1 MRLTITILAAAV
13 VLGTTSAHVTQ
24 AVLTHHAFQQAEWEQ
39 PDMLMNFAQI
49 GVRRSLTEIEAALA
63 SNDRVRA
70 DEETAHLQAFLGTYK
85 RYPIVSGIQVLDPA
99 LRPLFSSSGDFE
111 IAPNQLRTLVRDGS
125 IEDHATLG
133 SAKPLRDEN
142 DRLIGH
148 ICIIFDR
155 QIGAAR
161 WQEKMVYSLMLGL
174 MISIPFLL
182 IAVRQLRQIAQRDK
196 DHVGQLQSKIRDL
209 QQEIGLRV
217 QTTERLRVSQER
229 YELAARGASGGLWD
243 WNLRT
248 DELYYS
254 PRWKTML
261 GYEENEIEPSLHAW
275 LELIHEEDRERVDRK
290 LRDHLAGKTALFEDT
305 YRIRSRSG
313 EYRWMLCRGLAIRDA
328 SRGPLRVAGSQTDV
342 TEMKRAEARL
352 RREALHDPL
361 TGLPNRNFFQQR
373 IELAIERA
381 REEEDY
387 RFAVIFIDLDH
398 FKVVND
404 SLGHAVGDQ
413 LLREVASRLR
423 QTIRILPQ
431 DPQRSLD
438 TIARLGGDEFAII
451 LDNVDSKSYVD
462 GVAQRLQEKVRE
474 PYTISGNRVFTS
486 ASIGIT
492 LAMGNENN
500 AEELLRDSDTAMY
513 RAKSRGR
520 SRHEFFDKSM
530 HLSAMQRLRIEN
542 DIVEALE
549 ERHFELHYQ
558 PILDLVKGRFAGFE
572 ALLRWNH
579 PERGMLNPAE
589 FIPIA
594 EETGLILPLGEW
606 LLDEAC
612 RQLREWYQSRS
623 TWAAKFVG
631 VNISTRQFEL
641 GDVAEM
647 TRRAL
652 ERTGLPHGLLKVEI
666 TESAI
671 VENPE
676 KTGKILQKLRDM
688 GVQICIDDF
697 GTGYSSLS
705 YLHQLPID
713 VVKIDRSF
721 IGELEWNEQKRMI
734 VNGICAL
741 VHGLGLDVVAEG
753 VETPGQL
760 EILRDLGCKYGQG
773 FLFSRAVPP
782 DQAEAFLSGQPA
794 FQQLILPPE

>member
-1 MRLTITILAAAV
+1 MRLTIAILAASV
-13 VLGTTSAHVTQ
+13 VLGISSAHVTQ
-24 AVLTHHAFQQAEWEQ
+24 ALLTQRAFQQAEWEQ
-39 PDMLMNFAQI
+39 PDMLMHFAQI
-49 GVRRSLTEIEAALA
+49 GVRRALIEG
-63 SNDRVRA
+63 DRA
-70 DEETAHLQAFLGTYK
+70 GLENFLDAYE
-85 RYPIVSGIQVLDPA
+85 RYPVVAGIQILDPL
-99 LRPLFSSSGDFE
+99 LRTIHSSPASFE
-111 IAPNQLRTLVRDGS
+111 IAPNRLREMVREGS
-125 IEDHATLG
+125 IEAPEALG
-133 SAKPLRDEN
+133 AAAPLRDSAG
-142 DRLIGH
+142 RPIGH
-148 ICIIFDR
+148 ICMLFDR
-155 QIGAAR
+155 SIGAAR
-161 WQEKMVYSLMLGL
+161 WQQKMMYSLFLGL
-174 MISIPFLL
+174 AISMPFLL
-182 IAVRQLRQIAQRDK
+182 IAIRQLRQILARDRV
-196 DHVGQLQSKIRDL
+196 HVAQLQTKIRDL
-209 QQEIGLRV
+209 QQEIALRV
-217 QTTERLRVSQER
+217 QTAERLRISQER

-261 GYEENEIEPSLHAW
+261 GYEEDEIEPTLHAW
-275 LELIHEEDRERVDRK
+275 LELVHDEDRSRVDRR
-290 LRDHLAGKTALFEDT
+290 LREHLAGKTALFEDT
-305 YRIRSRSG
+305 YRIRAKSG

-328 SRGPLRVAGSQTDV
+328 TRGPLRVAGSQTDV

-373 IELAIERA
+373 IEQAIVRA
-381 REEEDY
+381 REDDSY
-387 RFAVIFIDLDH
+387 RFAVIFLDLDR

-423 QTIRILPQ
+423 QCLRILPQ
-431 DPQRSLD
+431 EPQRSLD

-451 LDNVDSKSYVD
+451 LDNVDSKAFVD
-462 GVAQRLQEKVRE
+462 SIAHRLQDKVKE
-474 PYTISGNRVFTS
+474 PYTIAGNRVYTS

-492 LAMGNENN
+492 LAQGDENN

-520 SRHEFFDKSM
+520 ARHEFFDKSM

-542 DIVEALE
+542 DIVQALE
-549 ERHFELHYQ
+549 DRRFELHYQ
-558 PILDLVKGRFAGFE
+558 PILDLQSGKFVGFE

-579 PERGMLNPAE
+579 PERGMLSPAE

-606 LLDEAC
+606 LLHEAC
-612 RQLREWYQSRS
+612 RQIRFWHESRS
-623 TWAAKFVG
+623 TCAAKFVS
-631 VNISTRQFEL
+631 VNLSTRQFEL
-641 GDVAEM
+641 GNVAQM
-647 TRRAL
+647 TREAL
-652 ERTGLPHGLLKVEI
+652 QKSGLPHGLLKVEI

-676 KTGKILQKLRDM
+676 RTGKVIEKLRKM
-688 GVQICIDDF
+688 GVEVCIDDF

-713 VVKIDRSF
+713 IVKIDRSF
-721 IGELEWNEQKRMI
+721 VGELEWNEQKLTI
-734 VNGICAL
+734 VRSICAL
-741 VHGLGLDVVAEG
+741 VHGLGLEVVAEG

-782 DQAEAFLSGQPA
+782 DQAEVFLTGRTEFPHLARFTDNAS
-794 FQQLILPPE
+794 